1 MQLSLFAVGRKMP
14 GWVQQASSEYEK
26 RLPKHWQFAVKEIPQ
41 ANLGTPALNKAKE
54 GDGLRAALPE
64 KAHIIA
70 LDNRGASWS
79 TKDLATQLQ
88 SWQELGKPVG
98 LFIGGPDGLDDTTL
112 ASANQQWSL
121 SALTFPHPMVRVLVI
136 EQIYRAHSLL
146 INHPYHRA

>member
-1 MQLSLFAVGRKMP
+1 MQLSLCAVGRKMP
-14 GWVQQASSEYEK
+14 GWVQQGSSEYEK
-26 RLPKHWQFAVKEIPQ
+26 RLPKQWQFAIREIPQ
-41 ANLGTPALNKAKE
+41 ANLGSPTLNKAKE
-54 GDGLRAALPE
+54 GEGLRTSLPE

-79 TKDLATQLQ
+79 TKDLASQLQ

-98 LFIGGPDGLDDTTL
+98 LFIGGPDGLDDQTL
-112 ASANQQWSL
+112 ASSHQQWSL